1 MRKTQLS
8 LWLLKAL
15 ESRDASTSVVWA
27 VLSRSIR
34 LESFLRYIKVWF
46 ANSTLSLANFTGF
59 AVWGELEAEGL
70 PRLSKSKSS
79 GMSTPEKTI
88 QDRISRIANAF

>member
-8 LWLLKAL
+8 LWLLNDL
-15 ESRDASTSVVWA
+15 ESRHVSTSIVQV
-27 VLSRSIR
+27 VLSRSIYR
-34 LESFLRYIKVWF
+34 ESFSKNVGVRF

-59 AVWGELEAEGL
+59 AVLGELEAEGL

-79 GMSTPEKTI
+79 SMSTPEKTI